1 LRQDDA
7 DFRLRRATAADAA
20 ALASFAART
29 FAETFGPDN
38 RPEDLAA
45 HLAARYG
52 VAQQTGEL
60 TDPSGRTV
68 LIERQGEIAAYAQ
81 LRRGAH
87 PPCVTGDSP
96 VEIHRFYV
104 DAPWHGHGLARRLM
118 SAACEAA
125 RELGG
130 RSVWLAVWEHN
141 PRAIAFYRKSG
152 FRDVGD
158 TTFVLGADVQTDRV
172 MMMEI

>member
-1 LRQDDA
+1 
-7 DFRLRRATAADAA
+7 
-20 ALASFAART
+20 
-29 FAETFGPDN
+29 
-38 RPEDLAA
+38 
-45 HLAARYG
+45 
-52 VAQQTGEL
+52 
-60 TDPSGRTV
+60 
-68 LIERQGEIAAYAQ
+68 
-81 LRRGAH
+81 
-87 PPCVTGDSP
+87 
-96 VEIHRFYV
+96 
-104 DAPWHGHGLARRLM
+104 M